1 MPFTPSNQLREAVNE
16 KSKTKAREAL
26 QGYILSDVNYT
37 SHELDHAVDY
47 LLQNCLN
54 PFEPYSDEETGSL
67 DRETTHWNKNYQGR
81 VQLDLRDNFSKE
93 RLEHWKKVAEF
104 VGNQYHEAAQDNEAK
119 KNKPNPP
126 HPTVNPILLVGIAV
140 GVVAVATIVLLI
152 K

>member
-37 SHELDHAVDY
+37 SDELDKAVDY
-47 LLQNCLN
+47 LLQNGLN
-54 PFEPYSDEETGSL
+54 PFEPYSEEETGSL
-67 DRETTHWNKNYQGR
+67 DMEKTHWNKNYQGR

-93 RLEHWKKVAEF
+93 RLEHWKKVARV
-104 VGNQYHEAAQDNEAK
+104 VGNQGKAD
-119 KNKPNPP
+119 PP
-126 HPTVNPILLVGIAV
+126 HPTVNPAILVAMAV
-140 GVVAVATIVLLI
+140 GVVAVAAIVMFI

>member
-1 MPFTPSNQLREAVNE
+1 MPFTPSNQLREAVSE
-16 KSKTKAREAL
+16 KSKPKAQDAL
-26 QGYILSDVNYT
+26 QAYLLSDVNYT
-37 SHELDHAVDY
+37 SKEIDAAVDY
-47 LLQNCLN
+47 LNRNGLD
-54 PFEPYSDEETGSL
+54 PFDSHSEEETGSL
-67 DRETTHWNKNYQGR
+67 DRDQTHWNKYYQGR